1 MASASASDLT
11 VGARRS
17 ALGGLLCWL
26 VAGIV
31 SVGQSQPLAPPAPPA
46 DIAEVFTDPDGSRY
60 TLKRLRKRDITYR
73 KLGEDRVRVLPLYQY
88 RLAKED
94 SDYLYVKEYL
104 PVNPPPKPPAVDSA
118 TTQTAFA
125 TATGSADRLVLRPF
139 GDGLPTQGQ
148 WRNRFALADMNGDGK
163 PDIVHGPPRKG
174 GGGPRIFLGDGAGR
188 WRSWSEASFPV
199 APYDYG
205 AVAVAD
211 FDGDGHLDLALAAHH
226 RGISVLLGDGRG
238 RFRLAATPADLEP
251 DAGRRFSSRAILAR
265 DWDRDGKPDI
275 LALGEGPRPMQG
287 SPGVAGVGYGWVAYL
302 NRGENRWRTLA
313 QSADTPRTFGDALA
327 VGDFDGDGSGDLL
340 TASQVFGNRFILH
353 YGDLLGSARTVAV
366 ETIRPQSYVNGV
378 AGADFDGDGRDDAA
392 VSYNTVDGGAWRTV
406 IDVLLARD
414 SGRWERRTVAA
425 EEGRDGVFALAAGE
439 LDGDGYRDL
448 VALTAAGE
456 TRLFLGRGDG
466 RFDREATPEIAP
478 LGADC
483 RGYHVELAD
492 LDGDARDEIVTAFAG
507 EDSASSDRSGCASG
521 GRLQAWKPMP
531 KSVPHKAGE

>member
-1 MASASASDLT
+1 LIA
-11 VGARRS
+11 GARRS

-26 VAGIV
+26 TVGIV
-31 SVGQSQPLAPPAPPA
+31 AVGQPQPLAPPIPPA
-46 DIAEVFTDPDGSRY
+46 DIPEVFADPDGSRY
-60 TLKRLRKRDITYR
+60 TLKRLRKQDIRYR
-73 KLGEDRVRVLPLYQY
+73 KLGEDRVRVLPVYQY

-94 SDYLYVKEYL
+94 ADYLYVKEYL
-104 PVNPPPKPPAVDSA
+104 PVDPPPKPPAVDSA
-118 TTQTAFA
+118 TAQVAFE
-125 TATGSADRLVLRPF
+125 TATGGADRLILRPF

-174 GGGPRIFLGDGAGR
+174 GGGPRIFLGDGAGH
-188 WRSWSEASFPV
+188 WRPWSEASFPV
-199 APYDYG
+199 ALYDYG

-211 FDGDGHLDLALAAHH
+211 FDGDGHADLALAAHH
-226 RGISVLLGDGRG
+226 QGISVLLGDGRG
-238 RFRLAATPADLEP
+238 RFRLAVTPADLEP
-251 DAGRRFSSRAILAR
+251 GAERRFSSRAILAR

-275 LALGEGPRPMQG
+275 VALGEGPRPMQG
-287 SPGVAGVGYGWVAYL
+287 PPGAAGVAYGWVVYL

-313 QSADTPRTFGDALA
+313 QSADAPRTFGDALA
-327 VGDFDGDGSGDLL
+327 VGDFDGDGTGDLL

-353 YGDLLGSARTVAV
+353 YGDLRGSARTAAV

-378 AGADFDGDGRDDAA
+378 AAADFDGDGRDDAA
-392 VSYNTVDGGAWRTV
+392 VSYSTFDGGAWHAV

-414 SGRWERRTVAA
+414 NGRWECRTVAA

-439 LDGDGYRDL
+439 LDGDGHRDL

-466 RFDREATPEIAP
+466 RFDREAAPEIAAIDP
-478 LGADC
+478 GC

-492 LDGDARDEIVTAFAG
+492 LDGDGRDEIVAAFAG
-507 EDSASSDRSGCASG
+507 EDSASRGHSGCAGG
-521 GRLQAWKPMP
+521 GRLQAWKPVP
-531 KSVPHKAGE
+531 EPPPGKSGE